1 MTDFIAVLEEQLVTA
16 HRERRP
22 RRRPPI
28 PWRGGAVVV
37 AAAATVAAVIAVVIA
52 LASPGE
58 HRAASPRP
66 QPSPPQTT
74 PVHPVPRTTVAVL
87 NGTTVTGL
95 ARVAS
100 DALVANGFR
109 EGIVT
114 NDTTNQQRQRTTIY
128 YEPGYK
134 EQAQTAAGCLDVGLD
149 QVLPMDAT
157 ARVAADRAP
166 IAVFIGADKA
176 K

>member
-1 MTDFIAVLEEQLVTA
+1 MTDFIAVLEEQLLAA

-28 PWRGGAVVV
+28 PWRGGAIVL

-58 HRAASPRP
+58 HRVASPQP
-66 QPSPPQTT
+66 QPAPPQTT
-74 PVHPVPRTTVAVL
+74 PVHPVRRTTVAVL

-100 DALVANGFR
+100 DKLVAYGFR
-109 EGIVT
+109 EGVVT

-128 YEPGYK
+128 YEPGYE
-134 EQAQTAAGCLDVGLD
+134 EQAQTVAGCLDVGLD
-149 QVLPMDAT
+149 RVLPMHAI
-157 ARVAADRAP
+157 ARDAADRAP
-166 IAVFIGADKA
+166 IAVFIGTDLA